1 MNNNKKIVFVNQ
13 AVNFLTVDIVNSFAS
28 KYENITLITGNVH
41 AQGTDLD
48 TKVKIDK
55 IIKYNDKSFRTK
67 SYCWTVA
74 TIQVF
79 FKLLFRYRKHEV
91 FFVSIPPMSYLTMLL
106 LRNRFTILVWDVYPD
121 TLKIYGI
128 GEKNPLYIFWTWAN
142 RKVFKR
148 ASNLFTIGD
157 KMSEL
162 ITRYVAKSKVKI
174 IRLWTT
180 FENFTPVDK
189 SDNFFIREH
198 LLEDKFIVQYSGNIG
213 LIHNVE
219 VMVEIARQLRDHS
232 RILFL
237 IIGKGDKVIKI
248 KEGIRNHDLQNC
260 MVLPFQPDHVFPYSL
275 SAADLGVVILDN
287 KTSKGSIPNKAYNL
301 MTAGKPILYIASSDS
316 ELNIYAQ
323 RYNNGKCFDD
333 TQLKEIADFIL
344 DVSNDPGLVEQYQ
357 NNSLKASLD
366 FTRKNTNAIV
376 EAYN

>member
-1 MNNNKKIVFVNQ
+1 MSPKKIVFVNQ

-28 KYENITLITGNVH
+28 KYENIALITGNVH
-41 AQGTDLD
+41 VQGAELD

-67 SYCWTVA
+67 TYCWTVG

-79 FKLLFRYRKHEV
+79 LKLFFKYRKHEV
-91 FFVSIPPMSYLTMLL
+91 FFVSIPPMAYLTMLL
-106 LRNRFTILVWDVYPD
+106 LSNRFTILIWDVYPD
-121 TLKIYGI
+121 TLKIYRI
-128 GEKNPLYIFWTWAN
+128 GESNPIYKFWTWAN
-142 RKVFKR
+142 KKLFKR
-148 ASNLFTIGD
+148 ATHLFTIGD

-162 ITRYVAKSKVKI
+162 LTRYVDITKVKI

-180 FENFTPVDK
+180 FENFIPVEK

-219 VMVEIARQLRDHS
+219 VMVEIARLLRNNP

-237 IIGKGDKVIKI
+237 IIGKGDKVIRI
-248 KEGIRNHDLQNC
+248 KEGIYNYGLENC
-260 MVLPFQPDHVFPYSL
+260 LVLPFQSDAIFPYSL

-301 MTAGKPILYIASSDS
+301 MTAGKPILYIASPDS
-316 ELNIYAQ
+316 ELSIYAE
-323 RYNNGKCFDD
+323 RYKNGRCFDD
-333 TQLKEIADFIL
+333 TQLQEIADFIL
-344 DVSNDPGLVEQYQ
+344 EMSEDTRLVEEYK

-366 FTRKNTNAIV
+366 FTRKNTNVIV
-376 EAYN
+376 EAYD